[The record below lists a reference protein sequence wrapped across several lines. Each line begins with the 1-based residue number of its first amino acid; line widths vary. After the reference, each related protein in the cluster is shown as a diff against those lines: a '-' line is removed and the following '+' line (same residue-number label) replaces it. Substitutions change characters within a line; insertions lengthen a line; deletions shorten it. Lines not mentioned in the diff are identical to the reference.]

1 MNMMVFLLVPLLIA
15 FLWNCFV
22 YGIITEAWLGPP
34 KATSTKA
41 YSRILVGPDQ
51 LCRSCSVKE
60 VSKTRGRTNDRMYLS
75 EDLNQILDGAPN
87 IRRGRRNFD
96 RRSFL
101 RSLSFVTAVAFNPS
115 VARSA
120 VTDAT
125 DAFADT
131 DWVTGGPNTKK
142 KGEFAPSDE
151 VPIRFNKEL
160 LRDKYQGRLGLEL
173 VDIEFRTNLRVRVQ
187 SVQTASYAAAL
198 GVQPSWVIVSVNGT
212 PTERTNAAG
221 ARQFVAEAVTKKNN
235 DDIVIVFRDPSIFQE
250 KMRTLSS
257 VESDELPTVTTQVA
271 PAGDTTQ
278 RNADGSV
285 KTGRSIT
292 TAATDQRV
300 TVQQLQA
307 PLLCTR
313 GATTDDLME
322 ISYIGVVVETGQ
334 IFDGSAV
341 LIDGKGIP
349 GRGNDVS
356 LFFVLGKQPFGQ
368 FPPGWD
374 VGLVGM
380 CVGERRRLILPPAL
394 GYGPSGLP
402 RRNIPPNATL
412 QYDVTLVSL
421 NGLATPQ

>member
-1 MNMMVFLLVPLLIA
+1 
-15 FLWNCFV
+15 
-22 YGIITEAWLGPP
+22 
-34 KATSTKA
+34 
-41 YSRILVGPDQ
+41 
-51 LCRSCSVKE
+51 
-60 VSKTRGRTNDRMYLS
+60 
-75 EDLNQILDGAPN
+75 
-87 IRRGRRNFD
+87 
-96 RRSFL
+96 
-101 RSLSFVTAVAFNPS
+101 
-115 VARSA
+115 
-120 VTDAT
+120 
-125 DAFADT
+125 
-131 DWVTGGPNTKK
+131 
-142 KGEFAPSDE
+142 
-151 VPIRFNKEL
+151 
-160 LRDKYQGRLGLEL
+160 
-173 VDIEFRTNLRVRVQ
+173 VRVQ
-187 SVQTASYAAAL
+187 SVSAASYAAAL
-198 GVQPSWVIVSVNGT
+198 GVQPNWVIVSVNGI

-221 ARQFVAEAVTKKNN
+221 VRQYVAKAVAQENS
-235 DDIVIVFRDPSIFQE
+235 DDIVMVFRDPSIFQE
-250 KMRTLSS
+250 KLRTLSS
-257 VESDELPTVTTQVA
+257 VESDGLPTVTTQVA

-285 KTGRSIT
+285 KAGRSVT

-300 TVQQLQA
+300 TVQQLEA
-307 PLLCTR
+307 PRLCNR

-322 ISYIGVVVETGQ
+322 ISYTGSVLETGQ

-380 CVGERRRLILPPAL
+380 CVGERRRLTLPPAL
-394 GYGPSGLP
+394 GYGPTGLP